1 MNTGSTR
8 QIERFARL
16 ALVGALIVGCWLVL
30 RFFFDAILFAIVI
43 AISTRPAFKWLNNR
57 LKGRRTLSSLLCCVG
72 VVLALVGP
80 ASLLAVSAADAG
92 TTLLDQVRT
101 RLSAG
106 PIEPPS
112 WIPGIPLIGPSIAD
126 NWRNLAGSRMELVR
140 ALQSIAAPFR
150 DAAINAGGVF
160 AAGVVQLVIA
170 VFLLF
175 FLYRDGEKM
184 SVRFER
190 AFERVAGPDAAE
202 LIGIAQNTV
211 RSVML
216 GMVGTA
222 VAQSVVATVG
232 FAIAGV
238 PGALLLGAA
247 TFVTSPVPFGP
258 PLVWGGAAIWLYA
271 NGDTGWAIF
280 MVIYGAVVIS
290 SVDNILKPLL
300 ISRGSGLTLAP
311 TLLGVLGGVIAFGF
325 MGLFIGPTV
334 IALAINLGKKWL
346 DQHSDEPDSL
356 PSAADPALPPAEQSS
371 SG

>member
-8 QIERFARL
+8 QIERIARL
-16 ALVGALIVGCWLVL
+16 ALVGALVIGCWLVL
-30 RFFFDAILFAIVI
+30 RPFLDAILFAIVI
-43 AISTRPAFKWLNNR
+43 AISTRPAFRWLTAR
-57 LKGRRTLSSLLCCVG
+57 LKGRRTLASLLCCVG
-72 VVLALVGP
+72 VVVALVGP
-80 ASLLAVSAADAG
+80 AALLAVSAADAG
-92 TTLLDQVRT
+92 TTLLDQIRT

-112 WIPGIPLIGPSIAD
+112 WIPGIPLVGPPIAD

-140 ALQSIAAPFR
+140 ALQAIAEPFR
-150 DAAINAGGVF
+150 DAAIAAGGVF
-160 AAGVVQLVIA
+160 AVGVVQLVIA

-175 FLYRDGEKM
+175 FLYRDGQKIAE
-184 SVRFER
+184 RFER

-202 LIGIAQNTV
+202 LIAIAQNTV

-222 VAQSVVATVG
+222 VAQGLVAAVG

-238 PGALLLGAA
+238 PAPLLLGAA

-258 PLVWGGAAIWLYA
+258 PIVWGGAAIWLYA
-271 NGDTGWAIF
+271 NGQTGWAIF
-280 MVIYGAVVIS
+280 MIIYGVVVIS
-290 SVDNILKPLL
+290 TVDNVLKPLL
-300 ISRGSGLTLAP
+300 ISRNSGLTLAP

-346 DQHSDEPDSL
+346 DQHGDDAEADAPVIPEP
-356 PSAADPALPPAEQSS
+356 PIEQSS